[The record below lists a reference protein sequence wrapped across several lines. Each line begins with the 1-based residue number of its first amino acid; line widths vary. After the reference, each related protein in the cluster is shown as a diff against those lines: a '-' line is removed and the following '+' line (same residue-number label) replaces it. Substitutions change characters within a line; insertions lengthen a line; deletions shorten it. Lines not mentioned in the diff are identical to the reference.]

1 MQIFLIIVFVVFM
14 VLVFVLREKKSINK
28 HKKNLQY
35 DDEVKQDSKK
45 NKKNWYKSKYTFSF
59 VYLLLYHIKIR
70 LQ

>member
-1 MQIFLIIVFVVFM
+1 MPIFLIIVFLVVV

-45 NKKNWYKSKYTFSF
+45 NKKN
-59 VYLLLYHIKIR
+59 
-70 LQ
+70 